1 MSNNNMN
8 NKSILLMVSISLNV
22 AFLIAL
28 FKIFIDQ
35 QTQSSPQITKPFVAV
50 MHNGMNLSTIEC
62 DSFKMIS
69 KTQAITY
76 NNGVAMPI
84 VADEIRINTNEQ

>member
-1 MSNNNMN
+1 MN
-8 NKSILLMVSISLNV
+8 NKSILLMVSISLNI

-28 FKIFIDQ
+28 FMIFADQ
-35 QTQSSPQITKPFVAV
+35 QTQPTTKPFIAV

-76 NNGVAMPI
+76 NNGAAMPI
-84 VADEIRINTNEQ
+84 VADEIRINTNEK

>member
-1 MSNNNMN
+1 MN
-8 NKSILLMVSISLNV
+8 NRSILLMVSISLNV

-28 FKIFIDQ
+28 FMIFADQ
-35 QTQSSPQITKPFVAV
+35 QTQPTTKPFVAV
-50 MHNGMNLSTIEC
+50 IHNGWNSSSIEC

-76 NNGVAMPI
+76 NDGVAMPI
-84 VADEIRINTNEQ
+84 VAEEIRINTNE